1 MIRMKRLK
9 HFALAALAA
18 PVALVALVAPAFAD
32 VTVKATGTGKG
43 MGMSGTMATTTYIKG
58 NKMRTET
65 VMGDTTRIMIF
76 DVDAQRLY
84 SFDSKKKEAD
94 AWDMQTFGATM
105 KSSVDTSGIKASVK
119 PNGQTKQIAGKA
131 AAGYDMELSVPATM
145 GGPSGMKMT
154 VFITGPM
161 WIVKGAPGTAEYLN
175 FYKGAVEKGWI
186 FSDPRGAKGNPG
198 QAKAMAEMYRQ
209 LAATGGIPY
218 EQEMNIKMGGEGPMA
233 AAFAKMGAISSTQ
246 TVQSVETTTLAADLF
261 APPAGYKIKEQK

>member
-1 MIRMKRLK
+1 MKR
-9 HFALAALAA
+9 F
-18 PVALVALVAPAFAD
+18 ALVALVAPVALLALVAPSFAD
-32 VTVKATGTGKG
+32 VTVKSTGAGKG
-43 MGMSGTMATTTYIKG
+43 MGMGGTMTMTTYIKG
-58 NKMRTET
+58 NKMRTDT
-65 VMGDTTRIMIF
+65 VMGDSTRTMIF

-94 AWDMQTFGATM
+94 AWDMQAFGASIQ
-105 KSSVDTSGIKASVK
+105 SSVDTSGMKASIK
-119 PNGQTKQIAGKA
+119 PNGQTKQLAGMA
-131 AAGYDMELSVPATM
+131 ANGYDMELSVPATM
-145 GGPSGMKMT
+145 GGKDGMKMT
-154 VFITGPM
+154 VLLTGPI

-218 EQEMNIKMGGEGPMA
+218 EQETNFKMSGEGPMA
-233 AAFAKMGAISSTQ
+233 AVFAKMGNISMTQ
-246 TVQSVETTTLAADLF
+246 TVQSVQTGALAADLF